1 MLVSNS
7 AVADIA
13 GLTPFGMV
21 VAQVWRSFQN
31 SANVD
36 HQYGAVLGDLREF
49 LARIGRCVS
58 TGTEVMLVEMS

>member
-1 MLVSNS
+1 
-7 AVADIA
+7 
-13 GLTPFGMV
+13 MV